1 VSTLIES
8 TNPIVRALQYGLY
21 DWTREMP
28 LGSRILAWTG
38 ILIQGYAIY
47 VAITR
52 SLLWPV
58 MWPPTRIYI
67 YTGVLYIVG
76 AWLLNSMLTS
86 ELIRKT
92 RMESEQVAARA
103 IQQTLQPDPAET
115 IAGYAIEVCTRPFRN
130 VGGDY
135 LDFVTLP
142 DGRAILAVAD
152 VSGKGMAAALLSAN
166 LQALVRTLAPMVPDP
181 LELTMRINEH
191 LWRYTPDDRYV
202 TAVFIVLTPSTGEVT
217 YVNAGHN
224 PPIIWCDDTLTR
236 LDPSGVPLGMF
247 RRSAYEARD
256 ARIPAG
262 GSLLLFTDGLTD
274 SMRGDDPDRRLCDL
288 CRAGSLRSIADI
300 QALTD
305 ATITQDDLTI
315 MLVRRTVTA

>member
-1 VSTLIES
+1 
-8 TNPIVRALQYGLY
+8 
-21 DWTREMP
+21 
-28 LGSRILAWTG
+28 
-38 ILIQGYAIY
+38 
-47 VAITR
+47 
-52 SLLWPV
+52 
-58 MWPPTRIYI
+58 
-67 YTGVLYIVG
+67 
-76 AWLLNSMLTS
+76 MLTS
-86 ELIRKT
+86 ELVRKT
-92 RMESEQVAARA
+92 RMESEQVAAQA

-166 LQALVRTLAPMVPDP
+166 LQALVRTLATMVPDP
-181 LELTMRINEH
+181 LDLTMRINEH

-202 TAVFIVLTPSTGEVT
+202 TAVFIVLTPSTGEIT

-224 PPIIWCDDTLTR
+224 PPIIWCDGTLTR

-247 RRSAYEARD
+247 RRSAYESRD
-256 ARIPAG
+256 ARIPPG

-274 SMRGDDPDRRLCDL
+274 SIRSDDPDRRLCDL
-288 CRAGSLRSIADI
+288 FRAGSVRSMADI

-305 ATITQDDLTI
+305 ATMTQDDLTI
-315 MLVRRTVTA
+315 MRSGSLRRLPYRVSCATPTISYGSWMRCPVNLTSRPIGLTSPKYNLAAARFRIATRVEVARSRSVNARPSISRMPNVSK